1 MPEELEEPVQHTCI
15 DCREPVGHE
24 GSRCDDCSENYITC
38 DLCDDEIHIEGAVT
52 LSYSAR
58 IWHRGGR
65 RDVSTLCESCA
76 GDYASRCD
84 DCGDTVPREHATFI
98 GDEVICDGCR
108 DENYNYC
115 DDCSEYRHHSSP
127 CDCSR
132 KSDLI
137 QSYSYKPYAK
147 FHGTPKGLEGYIG
160 VELEVNTSREIEHA
174 EEVVDQLGNDHVY
187 LKEDGSIGEGFEVVT
202 HPHTFA
208 EQRKLW
214 EKWEAPAGMTS
225 ARSGKCGI
233 HVHYSRKGLSDL
245 HISRMVVFLNAPENL
260 RFIECI
266 AQRSSNGYCKVAP
279 KTITAHKTWDRYEA
293 LNLCNDKTI
302 EFRIFRGNTR
312 KERILKCIEF
322 AVATVNWTRD
332 RSYRELNHG
341 NFINYVQKNPKL
353 YPNLNSF
360 IKEKWNVCV

>member
-1 MPEELEEPVQHTCI
+1 MSEELESAQHTCA
-15 DCREPVGHE
+15 DCDIEIPE
-24 GSRCDDCSENYITC
+24 GNHRCEVCDDEYTTC
-38 DLCDDEIHIEGAVT
+38 DLCDDEIRRDEVIR

-58 IWHRGGR
+58 IWYRGGR
-65 RDVSTLCESCA
+65 RDVSNLCDSC
-76 GDYASRCD
+76 GSEHTTVCD
-84 DCGDTVPREHATFI
+84 DCGDTVPRDHANCI
-98 GDEVICDGCR
+98 GDEIVCDGCR
-108 DENYNYC
+108 DENYSYC
-115 DDCSEYRHHSSP
+115 DDCEEYHHHRHP
-127 CDCSR
+127 CDCGR
-132 KSDLI
+132 KSDLVHD
-137 QSYSYKPYAK
+137 YGYRPYMR
-147 FHGTPKGLEGYIG
+147 FHGTLKGLEGYIG
-160 VELEVNTSREIEHA
+160 VELEVNTSDSVDHA
-174 EEVVDQLGNDHVY
+174 EAVIDQLGSDHVY
-187 LKEDGSIGEGFEVVT
+187 LKEDGSIGEGFEIVT
-202 HPHTFA
+202 HPHTLA

-245 HISRMVVFLNAPENL
+245 HINRMVVFLNAPENL

-266 AQRSSNGYCKVAP
+266 AQRSSNGYCKVMP
-279 KTITAHKTWDRYEA
+279 KTIAAQKTWDRYEA

-332 RSYRELNHG
+332 RSYRELSHG
-341 NFINYVQKNPKL
+341 NFITYVQKNSKL

-360 IKEKWNVCV
+360 IKEKWNVCA